1 MKLHIFKTGSGLDFC
16 LVLGLLE
23 ALCASGGTVGIS
35 WVELI
40 PFGPNVGYFN
50 DGRDGYPIWVA
61 GLSVAKQIYCCA
73 KHNQAISSEGLPYTE
88 IFRFY

>member
-1 MKLHIFKTGSGLDFC
+1 M
-16 LVLGLLE
+16 
-23 ALCASGGTVGIS
+23 
-35 WVELI
+35 ELI

-61 GLSVAKQIYCCA
+61 GLSVAKLIYYCA

-88 IFRFY
+88 IFRFYLAFSRYNTIGLQNIKIVIKNCPTFQIKYQISTNI